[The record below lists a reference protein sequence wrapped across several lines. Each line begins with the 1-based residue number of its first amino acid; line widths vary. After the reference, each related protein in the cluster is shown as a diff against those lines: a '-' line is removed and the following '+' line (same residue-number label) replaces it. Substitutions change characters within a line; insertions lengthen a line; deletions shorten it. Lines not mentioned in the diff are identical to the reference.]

1 MKNVKIHYLLSLYLA
16 TIHFC
21 LSNTNTIQSEQTITP
36 TIVSPDHSAAPPTPH
51 SCTVAV
57 FKVIEKRTNRIKVIS
72 AILGDSARYGTLIIQ
87 PRTCE
92 MHKYGGG
99 HHNTI
104 AYVDVW
110 TLPYRAM
117 QEVTLSYAFSP
128 TLTFSG
134 YMSTISP
141 TFTHR
146 NYEVIAMECRTETC
160 SVNNTKADPTLFNDH
175 HHKVN

>member
-1 MKNVKIHYLLSLYLA
+1 MMVIAKRICVFISAAFAGLNGLEASAL
-16 TIHFC
+16 
-21 LSNTNTIQSEQTITP
+21 NQTIESTSS
-36 TIVSPDHSAAPPTPH
+36 TL
-51 SCTVAV
+51 CTVAV
-57 FKVIEKRTNRIKVIS
+57 FKVIEKRTNRIKVVS
-72 AILGDSARYGTLIIQ
+72 AVLGDSARYGMLILQ

-92 MHKYGGG
+92 MHKYAGG
-99 HHNTI
+99 HHNAI

-117 QEVTLSYAFSP
+117 QEVKFSYAFSP

-146 NYEVIAMECRTETC
+146 NYEIIAMECKTEAC
-160 SVNNTKADPTLFNDH
+160 PVGALPPR
-175 HHKVN
+175 